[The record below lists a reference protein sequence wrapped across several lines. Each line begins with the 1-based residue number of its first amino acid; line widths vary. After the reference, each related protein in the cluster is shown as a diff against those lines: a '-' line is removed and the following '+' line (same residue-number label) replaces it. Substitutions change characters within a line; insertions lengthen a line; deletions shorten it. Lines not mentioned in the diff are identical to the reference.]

1 MPRSKKQNLN
11 KDKPPILSRRRIS
24 FQAVKGTKDILPEE
38 QPYWDFVRDTVRKI
52 ALEYSFGRIDTPII
66 EDTNIFV
73 RGVGSKTDIV
83 EKEMFTFKDRGGN
96 SISLRPEN
104 TAGIVRAY
112 IENGLANKPQ
122 PLKLYYLG
130 SMFRYDQP
138 QKGRFREFHQFG
150 FEILGAASPASDA
163 QMILVA
169 SNILKALGLSHF
181 SIKINSVG
189 CTLCRPAYKETL
201 VNYYQGQTSRLCTHC
216 KRRLKTNPLRL
227 LDCKEEKCQRLANNA
242 PALIDSLCEECHDHL
257 KEVLEQ
263 LDELQIVYSLSARL
277 VRGLDYYTKTVFEIW
292 PEKTKGQEEG
302 SQIALGGGGRY
313 DNLVKDLGGEATPA
327 VGFSCGIE
335 RVIMQMTESKIEPPS
350 LRKIHVFL
358 AQLGE
363 LARRK
368 ALVLFENFRQNGI
381 IVSESFSRGSLKS
394 QLKVADR
401 LGVKLTLILGQKEAL
416 EGTILL
422 RDMETGVQELI
433 NRDKIVGE
441 VKKRLEKMRRKI

>member
-1 MPRSKKQNLN
+1 MPRFKKQNLSE
-11 KDKPPILSRRRIS
+11 DEPLPSRRRVL
-24 FQAVKGTKDILPEE
+24 FRTVKGTKDILPED
-38 QPYWDFVRDTVRKI
+38 QPYWDFMRDTVRKI
-52 ALEYSFGRIDTPII
+52 AFEYGFSRIDTPII

-73 RGVGSKTDIV
+73 RGVGSGTDIV
-83 EKEMFTFKDRGGN
+83 EKEMFTFKDKGGD

-112 IENGLANKPQ
+112 IENGLVNKPQ

-130 SMFRYDQP
+130 PMFRYDQP

-150 FEILGAASPASDA
+150 FEILGSASPTSDA

-169 SNILKALGLSHF
+169 SNILKALGLSRF
-181 SIKINSVG
+181 NIKINSVG
-189 CTLCRPAYKETL
+189 CAVCRPAYKETL
-201 VNYYQGQTSRLCTHC
+201 LSYYQGQTSRLCTHC

-263 LDELQIVYSLSARL
+263 LDELEIAYSLTSKL

-292 PEKTKGQEEG
+292 PGNADGQEEG
-302 SQIALGGGGRY
+302 KQIALGGGGRY
-313 DNLVKDLGGEATPA
+313 DNLVEDLGGELTPA
-327 VGFSCGIE
+327 VGFSCGME
-335 RVIMQMTESKIEPPS
+335 RIIMQLMESKIEPPRQ
-350 LRKIHVFL
+350 RKIHVFL

-363 LARRK
+363 LAKRR
-368 ALVLFENFRQNGI
+368 ALVLFEEFRQNGI
-381 IVSESFSRGSLKS
+381 TVSESFSRGSLKS

-401 LGVKLTLILGQKEAL
+401 LGVKVTLILGQKEAL
-416 EGTILL
+416 EKTILL

-433 NRDKIVGE
+433 NRDKIVSE
-441 VKKRLEKMRRKI
+441 VKKRLAKMRKK